1 MKSLKEF
8 IAEHLDKLV
17 LTTAQK
23 TKEKPVEENRRGEK
37 TVAEN
42 QETSSENRTQETKN

>member
-8 IAEHLDKLV
+8 ITENLDKLV

-23 TKEKPVEENRRGEK
+23 AKDKSVDEDVKQDKPVADK
-37 TVAEN
+37 
-42 QETSSENRTQETKN
+42 KD